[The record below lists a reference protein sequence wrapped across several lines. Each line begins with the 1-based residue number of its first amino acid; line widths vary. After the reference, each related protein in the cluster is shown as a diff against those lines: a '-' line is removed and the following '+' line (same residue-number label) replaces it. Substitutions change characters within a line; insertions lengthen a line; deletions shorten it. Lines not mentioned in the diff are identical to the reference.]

1 MIFCGC
7 YSHTKEDIIHKNKPT
22 FNLFH
27 LSYFRFFSTFEI
39 KNAIVISMPGDALC
53 QTRRG
58 AFKTLLN
65 IYDGA
70 L

>member
-1 MIFCGC
+1 MDVTVILKKI
-7 YSHTKEDIIHKNKPT
+7 SSIKI
-22 FNLFH
+22 NLH
-27 LSYFRFFSTFEI
+27 LTCFTSVILAYFFSTFEI
-39 KNAIVISMPGDALC
+39 KNAIVISMPGDVLC